1 VLILQLRQS
10 EVALADGRL
19 DEVFQLL
26 AANPIASHRRGQRV
40 ISRLVDALI
49 RRGGEH
55 LADNHFSE
63 ALADCEKAG
72 KLAGNQPKIV
82 SLREAALAGWTAE
95 QKQRRAVNRV
105 DAAGSPQMPAA
116 SMQREELLPSQFVL
130 HADGV
135 GSFLVLRQPAVTIGP
150 VGGAVASDIGLIA
163 EPTLPPL
170 TVERVE
176 DDYFLRSGKDGK
188 GKLLAS
194 GDRLELSP
202 RCRLKFSVP
211 NQVSTTAVLDLS
223 GARLPRLEIRRVIL
237 MDQDLIIG
245 PNSASHVQVSGISE
259 SMVLH
264 VRHGRLYCQTRLPL
278 MVDDV
283 AGDVNFP
290 LPLGANVKTDGLS
303 FAVAR

>member
-1 VLILQLRQS
+1 MLILQLRQS

-19 DEVFQLL
+19 DEVFQLV
-26 AANPIASHRRGQRV
+26 AVNPIASHRRGQRL
-40 ISRLVDALI
+40 ITRLVDALV
-49 RRGGEH
+49 RRGGQH
-55 LADNHFSE
+55 LTDKHFSE

-95 QKQRRAVNRV
+95 QKERRAAGRV
-105 DAAGSPQMPAA
+105 DVADSPQTAA
-116 SMQREELLPSQFVL
+116 AAMQRDELLPSRFVL
-130 HADGV
+130 HADAV
-135 GSFLVLRQPAVTIGP
+135 GSFLVLRQPVVTIGP
-150 VGGAVASDIGLIA
+150 ISGSIAADIALIA
-163 EPTLPPL
+163 EPGLPAL
-170 TVERVE
+170 SVERVD
-176 DDYFLRSGKDGK
+176 DDYFLRTGNSGK

-211 NQVSTTAVLDLS
+211 SQVSTTAVLDLS
-223 GARLPRLEIRRVIL
+223 GAKLPRVEIRRVIL

-245 PNSASHVQVSGISE
+245 PNSASHIQASGMKE

-264 VRHGRLYCQTRLPL
+264 VRQGRLYCQTHLPL
-278 MVDDV
+278 MVDDEAADLKV
-283 AGDVNFP
+283 PRPMGVS
-290 LPLGANVKTDGLS
+290 VKTDGLS

>member
-1 VLILQLRQS
+1 MLILQLRQS

-26 AANPIASHRRGQRV
+26 AAHPMASHRRGQRV
-40 ISRLVDALI
+40 ISRLVDALV
-49 RRGGEH
+49 RRAGEH
-55 LADNHFSE
+55 LADHHFSE

-82 SLREAALAGWTAE
+82 SLREAALAGWTDQ

-105 DAAGSPQMPAA
+105 DAVGLPQMPAA
-116 SMQREELLPSQFVL
+116 PMQREELLPSQFVL

-135 GSFLVLRQPAVTIGP
+135 GSFLVLRQPVVTIGP
-150 VGGAVASDIGLIA
+150 IGGGVMADIGLIA

-176 DDYFLRSGKDGK
+176 DDYFLRNGKGGK

-211 NQVSTTAVLDLS
+211 SQVSATAVLDLF
-223 GARLPRLEIRRVIL
+223 GAKLPRLEIRRIIL

-245 PNSASHVQVSGISE
+245 PNSASHLQVSGMGE

-264 VRHGRLYCQTRLPL
+264 VRQGRLYCQTRLPL

-283 AGDVNFP
+283 AGDANFP
-290 LPLGANVKTDGLS
+290 LSLGASIKTDGLS
-303 FAVAR
+303 FALAR

>member
-1 VLILQLRQS
+1 MLRLRQS

-26 AANPIASHRRGQRV
+26 AANPIASHRRGQRL
-40 ISRLVDALI
+40 ITRLVNALV

-55 LADNHFSE
+55 LDEGHFSE

-82 SLREAALAGWTAE
+82 SLREAAVAGWTAQ
-95 QKQRRAVNRV
+95 QKERRQPGRV
-105 DAAGSPQMPAA
+105 DAVALPQRPAG

-135 GSFLVLRQPAVTIGP
+135 GSFLVLRQAVVTIGP
-150 VGGAVASDIGLIA
+150 ISGSVVADVALIA
-163 EPTLPPL
+163 EPGLPAL

-176 DDYFLRSGKDGK
+176 DDYFLRNRNGGK

-211 NQVSTTAVLDLS
+211 SQVSTTAMLDLS
-223 GARLPRLEIRRVIL
+223 GAKLPRVEIRRVIL

-245 PNSASHVQVSGISE
+245 PNSASHVQVSGMSE

-264 VRHGRLYCQTRLPL
+264 VRQGRLYCQTHLPL
-278 MVDDV
+278 MVDD
-283 AGDVNFP
+283 AAADLSCP
-290 LPLGANVKTDGLS
+290 LPLGASVKTDGLS